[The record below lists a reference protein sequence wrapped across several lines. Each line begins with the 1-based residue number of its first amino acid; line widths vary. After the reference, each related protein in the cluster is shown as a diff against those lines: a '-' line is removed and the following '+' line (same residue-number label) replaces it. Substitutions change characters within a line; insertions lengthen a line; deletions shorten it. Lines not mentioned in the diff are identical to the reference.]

1 VVQSKDEDV
10 ILPFP
15 SPIVPA
21 RHARSTVLLG
31 SIASIRDLG
40 RYDEYASLLPPST
53 REVLLG
59 AVAGAWIPIDIALSH
74 YRACE
79 ALNLAPEQQV
89 ANGRQTFDK
98 TRGTLM
104 GTLVRM
110 AKAGGM
116 TPWTVYPHFQ
126 RFWLRGYDGGGIR
139 VTRIGPKEARLE
151 LVAFPLNDSRYY
163 RHALRGLVMAITE
176 LFCTKSYMIE
186 KTTGRAPGTVS
197 YRLQW
202 A

>member
-1 VVQSKDEDV
+1 
-10 ILPFP
+10 
-15 SPIVPA
+15 
-21 RHARSTVLLG
+21 
-31 SIASIRDLG
+31 
-40 RYDEYASLLPPST
+40 
-53 REVLLG
+53 
-59 AVAGAWIPIDIALSH
+59 VAGAWIPIDIALSH

-79 ALNLAPEQQV
+79 GLNLAPEQQV
-89 ANGRQTFDK
+89 ANGRHTFDK

-163 RHALRGLVMAITE
+163 RHALRGLVMAVTE